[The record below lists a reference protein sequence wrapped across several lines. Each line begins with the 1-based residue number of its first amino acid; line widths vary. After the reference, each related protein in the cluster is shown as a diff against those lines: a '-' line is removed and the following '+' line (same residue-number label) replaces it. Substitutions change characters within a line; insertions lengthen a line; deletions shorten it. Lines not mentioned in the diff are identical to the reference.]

1 MGTKRNHFTNLLRLD
16 MCDPVAAPMAILG
29 VIQAQQANQAAM
41 AQAQAQNEAFEANQ
55 ELQNE
60 AYAKDMEAFWNKE
73 LDIKMQGFK
82 NAEDAADA
90 KLEAQ
95 IEAQQAFSSM
105 RMANMEMGSG
115 KSGLRSMAVLRRQM
129 ANRTMDIDDQL
140 ANAQFGLRRDVE
152 SIKFDKI
159 ARRNSARGQINSVS
173 RAQYPDSATRS
184 LALITSGLGGAAKGR
199 SMYNSLG
206 KSPSAGSNYKTR
218 NLIQE
223 SGGNRWT

>member
-1 MGTKRNHFTNLLRLD
+1 

-140 ANAQFGLRRDVE
+140 ANAQFGLRRDIE

-206 KSPSAGSNYKTR
+206 KSPGTGTTLDQRSSANRNYH
-218 NLIQE
+218 
-223 SGGNRWT
+223 GGT

>member
-1 MGTKRNHFTNLLRLD
+1 
-16 MCDPVAAPMAILG
+16 MCDPTGGFITAGLMVM
-29 VIQAQQANQAAM
+29 QAQQANQAAM
-41 AQAQAQNEAFEANQ
+41 AQAQAQNDAFEANQ
-55 ELQNE
+55 QLQNE

-73 LDIKMQGFK
+73 LDIKMQGIK

-95 IEAQQAFSSM
+95 IEAQQAFASM

-140 ANAQFGLRRDVE
+140 ANAQFGLRRDIE

-184 LALITSGLGGAAKGR
+184 LALITSGLSGYSQGR
-199 SMYNSLG
+199 KLTNSLG
-206 KSPSAGSNYKTR
+206 KTPSTGSGRAYTGVGSASTAQGKR
-218 NLIQE
+218 ASRIGWRE
-223 SGGNRWT
+223 

>member
-1 MGTKRNHFTNLLRLD
+1 
-16 MCDPVAAPMAILG
+16 MAVMAGLS
-29 VIQAQQANQAAM
+29 VVQAQQANQAAM
-41 AQAQAQNEAFEANQ
+41 AQAQAQNDAFEANQ
-55 ELQNE
+55 QLQNE
-60 AYAKDMEAFWNKE
+60 AYAKDMEGFWNKE
-73 LDIKMQGFK
+73 LDIKMQGIK

-184 LALITSGLGGAAKGR
+184 LALITSGLGGAAKGASIYSGKTPSTGTTPPIKSTTR
-199 SMYNSLG
+199 SN
-206 KSPSAGSNYKTR
+206 PHP
-218 NLIQE
+218 
-223 SGGNRWT
+223 

>member
-1 MGTKRNHFTNLLRLD
+1 
-16 MCDPVAAPMAILG
+16 MAVMAGLS
-29 VIQAQQANQAAM
+29 VVQAQQANQAAM
-41 AQAQAQNEAFEANQ
+41 AQAQAQNDAFEANQ
-55 ELQNE
+55 QLQNE
-60 AYAKDMEAFWNKE
+60 AYAKDMEGFWNKE
-73 LDIKMQGFK
+73 LDIKMQGIK

-140 ANAQFGLRRDVE
+140 ANAQFGLRRDIE

-184 LALITSGLGGAAKGR
+184 LALITSGLSGAAKGA
-199 SMYNSLG
+199 SIYSG
-206 KSPSAGSNYKTR
+206 KTPSTGTTPPGSSGSS
-218 NLIQE
+218 
-223 SGGNRWT
+223 SGGMYGKGNVYTDKYGR

>member
-1 MGTKRNHFTNLLRLD
+1 